1 MGAVGLAQNFAAL
14 RALVTEG
21 IQQGHMTLHAR
32 SCAVAAGATPEMF
45 DTVVER
51 LIEGGDIK
59 IWKAQEV
66 VDSIRRQHMVFADTE
81 VLPAAAEGAAAGYG
95 KVIILGEH
103 SVVYGRHAVAAPI
116 PLAIQSKVEDA
127 RDGVELIIPRWG
139 VEQRLQKQPDQRHS
153 FQKVL
158 GLMLEKLGLS
168 DRAMR
173 IEIFPNVPRA
183 MGLGGSAAVAVA
195 ITRALDQHFSLSLTD
210 EEVNDLAFDC
220 EKVAHGTPSGI
231 DNTMATYGRFLLY
244 RNSEPREIRY
254 LSPREPIPIVI
265 GMSGVE
271 SLTAKM
277 VARVRAAWEKNQGL
291 YERIFNEIDALT
303 LEGVEAIES
312 HNLEQLGELM
322 NVCQGLLNSLQVS
335 SWELEELIE
344 IARKNGA
351 VGAKLTGGGGGGSI
365 IALCPDGAD
374 KVVRAIRDAGYRA
387 LEVQIG

>member
-1 MGAVGLAQNFAAL
+1 M
-14 RALVTEG
+14 
-21 IQQGHMTLHAR
+21 
-32 SCAVAAGATPEMF
+32 
-45 DTVVER
+45 
-51 LIEGGDIK
+51 
-59 IWKAQEV
+59 
-66 VDSIRRQHMVFADTE
+66 
-81 VLPAAAEGAAAGYG
+81 
-95 KVIILGEH
+95 
-103 SVVYGRHAVAAPI
+103 
-116 PLAIQSKVEDA
+116 
-127 RDGVELIIPRWG
+127 
-139 VEQRLQKQPDQRHS
+139 
-153 FQKVL
+153 
-158 GLMLEKLGLS
+158 
-168 DRAMR
+168 
-173 IEIFPNVPRA
+173 
-183 MGLGGSAAVAVA
+183 
-195 ITRALDQHFSLSLTD
+195 
-210 EEVNDLAFDC
+210 
-220 EKVAHGTPSGI
+220 
-231 DNTMATYGRFLLY
+231 Y

-254 LSPREPIPIVI
+254 LSPQEPIAIVI

-387 LEVQIG
+387 LEVQIA